1 MKKKKSGLKRT
12 KIMSNKEKT
21 YCSNCGGS
29 SHCKKKLTRKEV
41 ELIDNK
47 VSREWYIE
55 VCKICSCDKC
65 EKNN

>member
-1 MKKKKSGLKRT
+1 
-12 KIMSNKEKT
+12 MSNKEKT
-21 YCSNCGGS
+21 YCVNCGGS

-55 VCKICSCDKC
+55 VCKTCSCDKC